1 MTLQSF
7 KNLNTKQKR
16 KLLLQ
21 KGVFLAD
28 RTTTSFSVFLFHMG
42 EFFVELFFIKEN
54 DEVVGMRTLK
64 QLRHANR
71 YKLQP
76 MQFVFIIS

>member
-7 KNLNTKQKR
+7 KNLNKKQRR
-16 KLLLQ
+16 KALLQ

-28 RTTTSFSVFLFHMG
+28 RTTASFSVFLFHMG

-54 DEVVGMRTLK
+54 DEVVGMRPLK
-64 QLRHANR
+64 QLRHGSR
-71 YKLQP
+71 YKLQQ
-76 MQFVFIIS
+76 MDSLSVG

>member
-7 KNLNTKQKR
+7 KNLTTKQKR
-16 KLLLQ
+16 KVLLQ
-21 KGVFLAD
+21 QGVFLAD

-54 DEVVGMRTLK
+54 DEVVGIRSLK
-64 QLRHANR
+64 QLRHTNR
-71 YKLQP
+71 YNLQP
-76 MQFVFIIS
+76 RKSFSVSS